1 MDGATASSADDSFY
15 EDDDI
20 FDRESPLS
28 PEPTNTASKAEEKEE
43 REGSDSH
50 LLDENSNDVG
60 VFDPSWPLEL
70 EGEELLNATFSSG
83 ESLQVTDE
91 VQLPPSKRQR
101 LQL

>member
-28 PEPTNTASKAEEKEE
+28 PEPTHTASKAEE

-50 LLDENSNDVG
+50 LLGENSTDVG
-60 VFDPSWPLEL
+60 AFDPSWPLEL
-70 EGEELLNATFSSG
+70 DGEELLNATFSSG
-83 ESLQVTDE
+83 ENLQVTDG
-91 VQLPPSKRQR
+91 V
-101 LQL
+101 